1 MTDAPDSET
10 GVVEEAMNLI
20 IVRHAESTG
29 NAEDRLQGQDD
40 FPLSDRGRRQAALL
54 RARFESEGYQPTH
67 IYSSPLSRTLETAR
81 IASAGWDLPITRWD
95 DLMEVAMGV
104 FSSLTWEDIQA
115 RFPEMARRFLE
126 TNNLDVVEGAEAF
139 ERRLE
144 RGSRVVDR
152 IMAEHTNDD
161 RVLVFSHGGIMRY
174 QIARILGTNR
184 VWGVSVRNTAMFE
197 FSVDVDCWQS
207 DEQEV
212 VNLSLWRIGRFN
224 DASHL
229 D

>member
-1 MTDAPDSET
+1 
-10 GVVEEAMNLI
+10 MNLI

-40 FPLSDRGRRQAALL
+40 FPLSERGRRQAALL
-54 RARFESEGYQPTH
+54 RARFESEGYLPTH

-81 IASAGWDLPITRWD
+81 IASAGWEVPISEWD
-95 DLMEVAMGV
+95 DLMETDIGV
-104 FSSLTWEDIQA
+104 FSGLTWDDVQA
-115 RFPEMARRFLE
+115 RFPEMARRFAE
-126 TNNLDVVEGAEAF
+126 TRNMDVVEGAETF
-139 ERRLE
+139 EQRTE
-144 RGSRVVDR
+144 RGSRVIDR
-152 IMAEHTNDD
+152 VMDEHTNDD
-161 RVLVFSHGGIMRY
+161 RVLVFSHGGIMQY
-174 QIARILGTNR
+174 QIARVMGTSR
-184 VWGVSVRNTAMFE
+184 VWGLSVRNTAMFE

-207 DEQEV
+207 DGQEV

>member
-1 MTDAPDSET
+1 MTDAPDSER
-10 GVVEEAMNLI
+10 GVVEDAMNLT

-29 NAEDRLQGQDD
+29 NAEDRLQGQYD

-54 RARFESEGYQPTH
+54 RARFESEGYEPTH

-95 DLMEVAMGV
+95 DLMETDMGV
-104 FSSLTWEDIQA
+104 FSGLRWEDAQA
-115 RFPEMARRFLE
+115 RFPEMARRFAE
-126 TNNLDVVEGAEAF
+126 TRNMDVVEGAETF
-139 ERRLE
+139 EQRSE
-144 RGSRVVDR
+144 RGSRVIDR
-152 IMAEHTNDD
+152 VMDEHTNDD
-161 RVLVFSHGGIMRY
+161 RVLVFSHGGIMQY
-174 QIARILGTNR
+174 QIARVMGTSR
-184 VWGVSVRNTAMFE
+184 VWGLSVRNTAMFE

-207 DEQEV
+207 DGQEV

>member
-1 MTDAPDSET
+1 
-10 GVVEEAMNLI
+10 MNLT

-40 FPLSDRGRRQAALL
+40 FPLSERGRLQAVLL
-54 RARFESEGYQPTH
+54 RDRFKSEGYLPTH

-81 IASAGWDLPITRWD
+81 IASAGWDLPITEWD

-104 FSSLTWEDIQA
+104 FSGLTWEVIQD
-115 RFPEMARRFLE
+115 RFPEMAHRFLE
-126 TNNLDVVEGAEAF
+126 TNNLDVVEGAETF

-197 FSVDVDCWQS
+197 FNVDTEHWLPGND
-207 DEQEV
+207 DETA
-212 VNLSLWRIGRFN
+212 NLSLWRINRFN

>member
-1 MTDAPDSET
+1 
-10 GVVEEAMNLI
+10 MNLI

-29 NAEDRLQGQDD
+29 NAEDRLQGQHD
-40 FPLSDRGRRQAALL
+40 FPLSERGRRQAALL
-54 RARFESEGYQPTH
+54 RGRFESEGYVPTH

-81 IASAGWDLPITRWD
+81 TASAGWDLPITEWD
-95 DLMEVAMGV
+95 DLMETDIGV
-104 FSSLTWEDIQA
+104 FSGLTWDDVKA
-115 RFPEMARRFLE
+115 RFPEMARRFAE
-126 TNNLDVVEGAEAF
+126 TRNMDVVEGAETF
-139 ERRLE
+139 EQRSE

-161 RVLVFSHGGIMRY
+161 RVLIFSHGGIMQY
-174 QIARILGTNR
+174 QIARVMGTNR

-197 FSVDVDCWQS
+197 FTVDADRWQS
-207 DEQEV
+207 DDDDIV
-212 VNLSLWRIGRFN
+212 GLNRWRINRFN